1 MSRSPAPLA
10 RSLRSFAQLVLACAC
25 LAFTTLEA
33 RADTKTPAQLEN
45 IGIEDRAGA
54 QVPRDV
60 KLEGSDGRTFVLG
73 EYMDGE
79 KPLVLVLA
87 YYGCPMLCSL
97 VLNGTTDALKSV
109 DAVPGRDYRL
119 LVVSFDPRDTSD
131 VAKEKRE
138 AYVEALGLGA
148 GAKALEGEPLMAFEF
163 ARGSESEV
171 ARLAE
176 AIGFRYRWDEEE
188 QQYAHA
194 AGLFVV
200 TPEGK
205 LSQAL
210 TGIKFERDDLSSALV
225 EAKKGVWHS
234 PLKSVLL
241 YCFQYDPL
249 VGKYTLQVK
258 QLLKVGAA
266 LTVAL
271 ILLLLLRLFVAERRR
286 ARSAARALA
295 AGTSDG
301 AASPRAL
308 ITSDGSAHS

>member
-1 MSRSPAPLA
+1 MPRSSSPLA
-10 RSLRSFAQLVLACAC
+10 RVLRLWVQLVLAC
-25 LAFTTLEA
+25 LSLGLGGGVA
-33 RADTKTPAQLEN
+33 RADTKTPEQLEN

-60 KLEGSDGRTFVLG
+60 KLEGSDGRSFVLG

-79 KPLVLVLA
+79 TPLVLVLA

-97 VLNGTTDALKSV
+97 VLNGTTDGLKGI

-119 LVVSFDPRDTSD
+119 LVVSFDPRDTSE
-131 VAKEKRE
+131 VAKEKRA
-138 AYVEALGLGA
+138 AYVEALGLGQ
-148 GAKALEGEPLMAFEF
+148 GAKSLEGDPLMAFEF
-163 ARGSESEV
+163 ARGTEAEV

-176 AIGFRYRWDEEE
+176 AIGFRYRWDQEEE
-188 QQYAHA
+188 QYAHA

-200 TPEGK
+200 TPGGK

-271 ILLLLLRLFVAERRR
+271 IVFLLLRLFVAERRR
-286 ARSAARALA
+286 AKSAARSLA
-295 AGTSDG
+295 AGTFDG
-301 AASPRAL
+301 AASSAR
-308 ITSDGSAHS
+308 SAHT

>member
-1 MSRSPAPLA
+1 MARSSAPLA
-10 RSLRSFAQLVLACAC
+10 RSLRPWVQLVLACAV
-25 LAFTTLEA
+25 LVLGLGVA
-33 RADTKTPAQLEN
+33 RADSKTPEQLEN

-54 QVPRDV
+54 QLPRDV
-60 KLEGSDGRTFVLG
+60 KLEGSDGRAFVLG

-97 VLNGTTDALKSV
+97 VLNGTTDGLKGI

-119 LVVSFDPRDTSD
+119 LVVSFDPRDTSE
-131 VAKEKRE
+131 VAKEKRA
-138 AYVEALGLGA
+138 AYVEALGLGQ
-148 GAKALEGEPLMAFEF
+148 GAKTLEGEPLMAFEF
-163 ARGSESEV
+163 ARGTEAEV
-171 ARLAE
+171 ARLAD
-176 AIGFRYRWDEEE
+176 AVGFRYRWDEQEE
-188 QQYAHA
+188 QYAHA

-210 TGIKFERDDLSSALV
+210 TGIKFERDDLGAALV

-249 VGKYTLQVK
+249 VGKYTLQVR

-266 LTVAL
+266 LTVGL
-271 ILLLLLRLFVAERRR
+271 ILLLVLRLFVAERRR
-286 ARSAARALA
+286 ARSAAKALS
-295 AGTSDG
+295 AGTFDG
-301 AASPRAL
+301 AAPSAR
-308 ITSDGSAHS
+308 SAHS

>member
-1 MSRSPAPLA
+1 MARSSAPLA
-10 RSLRSFAQLVLACAC
+10 RSLRPWVQLVLACAV
-25 LAFTTLEA
+25 LVLGLGVA
-33 RADTKTPAQLEN
+33 RADSKTPEQLEN

-54 QVPRDV
+54 QLPRDV
-60 KLEGSDGRTFVLG
+60 KLEGSDGRAFVLG

-97 VLNGTTDALKSV
+97 VLNGTTDGLKGI

-119 LVVSFDPRDTSD
+119 LVVSFDPRDTSE
-131 VAKEKRE
+131 VAKEKRA
-138 AYVEALGLGA
+138 AYVEALGLGQ
-148 GAKALEGEPLMAFEF
+148 GAKTLEGEPLMAFEF
-163 ARGSESEV
+163 ARGTEAEV
-171 ARLAE
+171 ARLAD
-176 AIGFRYRWDEEE
+176 AVGFRYRWDEQEE
-188 QQYAHA
+188 QYAHA

-210 TGIKFERDDLSSALV
+210 TGIKFERDDLGAALV

-249 VGKYTLQVK
+249 VGKYTLQVR

-266 LTVAL
+266 LTVGL
-271 ILLLLLRLFVAERRR
+271 ILLLVLRLFVAERRR
-286 ARSAARALA
+286 ARSAAKALS
-295 AGTSDG
+295 AGTFDG
-301 AASPRAL
+301 AAPPAR
-308 ITSDGSAHS
+308 SAHS